1 MIIWLASY
9 PKSGNTW
16 VRSIVSA
23 LVYTDDGIFDFAKL
37 SHIKQFPRK
46 IHFDEFTDEKDN
58 FNEIKKYWIP
68 AQEKLNLDNKVK
80 IFKTHHANIKIENYA
95 FTNKENTLGT
105 IYVVRDPRNVVNSL
119 SNHYGLSLN
128 KAKEFMLRPSVIR
141 ETHVQD
147 KGTLSPLGTWAD
159 NYISWTHHN
168 SNLLLIK
175 YEDLMTNAKDEITK
189 IINFLKPHIK
199 FNFDEK
205 KINNII
211 ESTKFDNLK
220 KMEKDGKFNEY
231 KDVEEESK
239 FNFFNLGPKNKWQN
253 NLDINIKDEI
263 EKKFSDLM
271 KKLGYL

>member
-1 MIIWLASY
+1 M
-9 PKSGNTW
+9 
-16 VRSIVSA
+16 
-23 LVYTDDGIFDFAKL
+23 
-37 SHIKQFPRK
+37 
-46 IHFDEFTDEKDN
+46 
-58 FNEIKKYWIP
+58 
-68 AQEKLNLDNKVK
+68 
-80 IFKTHHANIKIENYA
+80 
-95 FTNKENTLGT
+95 GT

-141 ETHVQD
+141 ETDGQD

-205 KINNII
+205 KINNIV

-220 KMEKDGKFNEY
+220 KMEKDG
-231 KDVEEESK
+231 
-239 FNFFNLGPKNKWQN
+239 
-253 NLDINIKDEI
+253 DIGKDEHHQFEAEIQKLTDDVIAKIDETVANKDI
-263 EKKFSDLM
+263 EIRQV
-271 KKLGYL
+271 